1 MFSMM
6 IARAKPD
13 KVSLYPDNNVRY
25 MALQALAGL
34 TNLDINTFIKNAPD
48 VKKLIDISLQDS
60 DSSVVLH
67 TFRFIKNFAKN
78 LTSLVEIE
86 LKMNESDSKVCNL
99 ATAFWVDFLKQSNF
113 ELLDKYP
120 NANIKSA
127 FCDCLAEM
135 GGYLYSE
142 LPQPKKIVC
151 VSYILSQC
159 GEHQDDLQGPGQ
171 SLERH
176 YRPCQH
182 QSISPTSLVG
192 NPDILSSSGQHGL
205 EDIQ

>member
-1 MFSMM
+1 MTRCVSTMFSMM
-6 IARAKPD
+6 VTRAMPD
-13 KVSLYPDNNVRY
+13 TVSLCPDNNVRY

-34 TNLDINTFIKNAPD
+34 TSLDINTFIKNASE
-48 VKKLIDISLQDS
+48 VKKLIDTSLKDT

-67 TFRFIKNFAKN
+67 AFRFIKNFAKN
-78 LTSLVEIE
+78 LTLLVETE
-86 LKMNESDSKVCNL
+86 NKLCESDSKVGNL

-135 GGYLYSE
+135 GGFLHSE

-151 VSYILSQC
+151 VSYITMS
-159 GEHQDDLQGPGQ
+159 
-171 SLERH
+171 
-176 YRPCQH
+176 
-182 QSISPTSLVG
+182 T
-192 NPDILSSSGQHGL
+192 
-205 EDIQ
+205 